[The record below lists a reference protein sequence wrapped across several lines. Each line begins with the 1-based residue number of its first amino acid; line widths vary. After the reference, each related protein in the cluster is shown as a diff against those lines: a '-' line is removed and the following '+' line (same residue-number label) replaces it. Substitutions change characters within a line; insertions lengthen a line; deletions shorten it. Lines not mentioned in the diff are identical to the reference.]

1 MQVKPGSGHTQS
13 WFSILHVCCLSL
25 CYFQQDTTIGFWSK
39 SSIEVPTNYRNV
51 FTFDFK
57 VTSLIS
63 NAFVAIDD
71 VYIRDGGCNGLLG
84 NLIVFVDQFLFTKYK
99 YLPNINPLETN
110 WFCYNTHF
118 RKTLAR
124 VYSGLVFNGLV
135 IILIIDSY
143 NTFYT
148 YTLAG

>member
-1 MQVKPGSGHTQS
+1 MSSQEAATPGHGFQS
-13 WFSILHVCCLSL
+13 YMYICLSL
-25 CYFQQDTTIGFWSK
+25 CCFQQDTTIGFWSK
-39 SSIEVPTNYRNV
+39 SSIEVPTNYRNL

-99 YLPNINPLETN
+99 YLPNINPLET
-110 WFCYNTHF
+110 
-118 RKTLAR
+118 
-124 VYSGLVFNGLV
+124 
-135 IILIIDSY
+135 I
-143 NTFYT
+143 
-148 YTLAG
+148 